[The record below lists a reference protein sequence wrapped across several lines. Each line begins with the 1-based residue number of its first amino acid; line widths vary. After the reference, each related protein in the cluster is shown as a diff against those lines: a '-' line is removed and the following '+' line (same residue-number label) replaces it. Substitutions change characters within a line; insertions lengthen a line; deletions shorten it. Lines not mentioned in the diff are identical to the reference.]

1 MVIKARINVQYLENV
16 EVLPLWAVLRSEP
29 AAVVFAPRAFVGA
42 SDPEI
47 AAPQWCAAP
56 LSALGLSLSRPSLPR
71 PTLALTPLA
80 SKAGA
85 TGTSC

>member
-47 AAPQWCAAP
+47 ATPQWCAAHTQP
-56 LSALGLSLSRPSLPR
+56 
-71 PTLALTPLA
+71 
-80 SKAGA
+80 
-85 TGTSC
+85 

>member
-47 AAPQWCAAP
+47 AAPQWCAQNAWRFVRFGRRV
-56 LSALGLSLSRPSLPR
+56 AWFE
-71 PTLALTPLA
+71 T
-80 SKAGA
+80 
-85 TGTSC
+85 